1 MQAAPNVHACSKS
14 GRRHCQT
21 ATPPTSIAPTLTTT
35 GDALSLALVI
45 LPRRDY
51 CPSNNYAVS
60 ILTSATSRDKRAGDP
75 LCRSSSHHT
84 ATTTATTT
92 QLPTYLHT
100 YTPSPH
106 PIFAYFLSPPF
117 PSHLILRKP
126 TSQPPARWS
135 KPSPS
140 ISPLTSF
147 SLCNH
152 NNNQKSIVAFVLPRL
167 KECRARLLAVR
178 Q

>member
-1 MQAAPNVHACSKS
+1 MPFVVSSFCYY
-14 GRRHCQT
+14 RHHH
-21 ATPPTSIAPTLTTT
+21 S
-35 GDALSLALVI
+35 
-45 LPRRDY
+45 
-51 CPSNNYAVS
+51 
-60 ILTSATSRDKRAGDP
+60 SAYRP
-75 LCRSSSHHT
+75 
-84 ATTTATTT
+84 
-92 QLPTYLHT
+92 T

-140 ISPLTSF
+140 ISPLTSLF
-147 SLCNH
+147 LYHH
-152 NNNQKSIVAFVLPRL
+152 NIDQKSIVTFVLPRL